1 MARRHSHSEA
11 FLAKSQPH
19 EQTDRHNRSEVCLA
33 RAQPHERTQ
42 LQTDKAIRGVSRESR
57 AVVHP
62 ATAPRGVEPLLI
74 RAKSIKLL
82 AEMATLKTQCK
93 RVLKGD
99 SYAGYVNHKGIFRL
113 GEGSCCRRR
122 C

>member
-1 MARRHSHSEA
+1 MD
-11 FLAKSQPH
+11 KK
-19 EQTDRHNRSEVCLA
+19 NSEVCLA
-33 RAQPHERTQ
+33 KA
-42 LQTDKAIRGVSRESR
+42 QTDKLTQLRTESHSEVRLAR
-57 AVVHP
+57 ARPVVHP
-62 ATAPRGVEPLLI
+62 ATAPRGVERLLI

-113 GEGSCCRRR
+113 GEGSCRCR
-122 C
+122 CCC